1 MLKQILL
8 DSTWRSVQSKVGN
21 GAIKDA
27 FLPLLYYPAINQ
39 INLRLRVDNTISSL
53 SAWRKKKEKKKKG
66 QTLTRHGE
74 KIRRPSRIDGRKD
87 FHIRRYRLRNVAHY
101 LRQKRNFS
109 RWKSSQ
115 NNKKGT
121 ITQAFLYSDRDEAEG
136 SVEKVFTCIHLNS
149 SRCTWK
155 HHKQKQIFH
164 IAVDAKSKY
173 NLLVFSTFAE
183 KATTRQNQDYRS
195 NVLYANALR
204 NFYPCQRN

>member
-1 MLKQILL
+1 MH
-8 DSTWRSVQSKVGN
+8 DG
-21 GAIKDA
+21 
-27 FLPLLYYPAINQ
+27 
-39 INLRLRVDNTISSL
+39 
-53 SAWRKKKEKKKKG
+53 KKKKKKKKG

-183 KATTRQNQDYRS
+183 KATTRQIKIIDQMCFMQMLCAIFTLVSETNPPKR
-195 NVLYANALR
+195 NALVIISCLVFSWR
-204 NFYPCQRN
+204 RVRC

>member
-1 MLKQILL
+1 MTEK
-8 DSTWRSVQSKVGN
+8 K
-21 GAIKDA
+21 
-27 FLPLLYYPAINQ
+27 
-39 INLRLRVDNTISSL
+39 
-53 SAWRKKKEKKKKG
+53 RKKKRPNFN
-66 QTLTRHGE
+66 TSWRL
-74 KIRRPSRIDGRKD
+74 IRRPSRIDGRKD
-87 FHIRRYRLRNVAHY
+87 FHIRRYSLRNVAHY

-109 RWKSSQ
+109 RCKSSQ
-115 NNKKGT
+115 KNKKGT

-173 NLLVFSTFAE
+173 NLLIFSTFAE

>member
-53 SAWRKKKEKKKKG
+53 SAWRKKKEKKKG
-66 QTLTRHGE
+66 QTLTCHGE

-173 NLLVFSTFAE
+173 NLLEFSTFAE